1 MLGRWIEIILVEKG
15 KVAPSHVYLVSASLS
30 SAGDVW
36 RSLLPSPTN
45 IHSVEGVGS
54 SPLRSLLPRPVPG
67 PTLLLAVCAS
77 AASLYVT
84 FGRQNAPRARVF
96 SF

>member
-36 RSLLPSPTN
+36 CSLLPFQAN
-45 IHSVEGVGS
+45 INSVKGVCS
-54 SPLRSLLPRPVPG
+54 SPLSSHSPSFRTSDGVALRD
-67 PTLLLAVCAS
+67 LLAPERAS
-77 AASLYVT
+77 CM
-84 FGRQNAPRARVF
+84 RVKLLINVKM
-96 SF
+96 